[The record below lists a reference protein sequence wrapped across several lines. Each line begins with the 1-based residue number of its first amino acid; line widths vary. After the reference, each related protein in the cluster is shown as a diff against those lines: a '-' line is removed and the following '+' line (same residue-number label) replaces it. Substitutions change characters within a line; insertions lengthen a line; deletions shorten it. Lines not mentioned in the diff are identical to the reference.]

1 MTLLEELNP
10 RRLIFEREHDF
21 DLDRA
26 RLEYQDTFRDRRQE
40 YQDTDRSQR
49 NEIHPDTGRRLS
61 FSRHYSA
68 QGTRERDSP
77 AIRQLRPR

>member
-1 MTLLEELNP
+1 MTYLEELNP
-10 RRLIFEREHDF
+10 RRLIFEREHDY
-21 DLDRA
+21 DLDRG

-40 YQDTDRSQR
+40 YQ
-49 NEIHPDTGRRLS
+49 NESHPDTGRRLS

-77 AIRQLRPR
+77 GTRQLRPR